1 MYKISINIYFQ
12 VLDYGDK
19 DNNKCKVKEKKLIES
34 EELNF
39 LLQSGIILCKLAA
52 FIVPDTDIQLDNLQ
66 VGTGESVQCVQ
77 GIKIKIL
84 TTDL

>member
-1 MYKISINIYFQ
+1 M
-12 VLDYGDK
+12 
-19 DNNKCKVKEKKLIES
+19 KEKKLIES

-66 VGTGESVQCVQ
+66 VGAGESMQCIQ
-77 GIKIKIL
+77 GIKIKISQNI
-84 TTDL
+84 DGRPVSNV

>member
-1 MYKISINIYFQ
+1 M
-12 VLDYGDK
+12 
-19 DNNKCKVKEKKLIES
+19 KEKKLIES

-66 VGTGESVQCVQ
+66 VGAGESVQYAVRSRDQ
-77 GIKIKIL
+77 NQNIDGRPVSNV
-84 TTDL
+84 

>member
-1 MYKISINIYFQ
+1 M
-12 VLDYGDK
+12 
-19 DNNKCKVKEKKLIES
+19 KEKKLIES

-66 VGTGESVQCVQ
+66 VGAEESVPVCSAFK
-77 GIKIKIL
+77 GSKSKY
-84 TTDL
+84 

>member
-1 MYKISINIYFQ
+1 M
-12 VLDYGDK
+12 
-19 DNNKCKVKEKKLIES
+19 KEKKLIES

-66 VGTGESVQCVQ
+66 VGAGESSPLRNAFI
-77 GIKIKIL
+77 GSKSKY
-84 TTDL
+84 

>member
-1 MYKISINIYFQ
+1 M
-12 VLDYGDK
+12 
-19 DNNKCKVKEKKLIES
+19 KEKKLIES

-66 VGTGESVQCVQ
+66 VGAGESVQYAVRSRVQ
-77 GIKIKIL
+77 NQNIDGRPVSNV
-84 TTDL
+84 

>member
-1 MYKISINIYFQ
+1 M
-12 VLDYGDK
+12 
-19 DNNKCKVKEKKLIES
+19 KEKKLIES

-66 VGTGESVQCVQ
+66 VGSLRNAFMGS
-77 GIKIKIL
+77 KSKY
-84 TTDL
+84 

>member
-1 MYKISINIYFQ
+1 M
-12 VLDYGDK
+12 
-19 DNNKCKVKEKKLIES
+19 KEKKLIES

-66 VGTGESVQCVQ
+66 VGAGESVQYYSMQCVQ

-84 TTDL
+84 TADL

>member
-1 MYKISINIYFQ
+1 M
-12 VLDYGDK
+12 
-19 DNNKCKVKEKKLIES
+19 KEKKLIES

-66 VGTGESVQCVQ
+66 VGAGESSQCIH
-77 GIKIKIL
+77 GFKISQNIDG
-84 TTDL
+84 TSVSNV

>member
-1 MYKISINIYFQ
+1 M
-12 VLDYGDK
+12 
-19 DNNKCKVKEKKLIES
+19 KEKKLIES

-66 VGTGESVQCVQ
+66 VGAGESVQYAVRSRDQ
-77 GIKIKIL
+77 K
-84 TTDL
+84 

>member
-1 MYKISINIYFQ
+1 M
-12 VLDYGDK
+12 
-19 DNNKCKVKEKKLIES
+19 IES

-66 VGTGESVQCVQ
+66 VGAGESVRAVQ
-77 GIKIKIL
+77 YAVRSGIKIKIL
-84 TTDL
+84 LADL

>member
-1 MYKISINIYFQ
+1 M
-12 VLDYGDK
+12 
-19 DNNKCKVKEKKLIES
+19 KEKKLIES

-66 VGTGESVQCVQ
+66 VGAGESSQCIH
-77 GIKIKIL
+77 GIKILIKIL
-84 TTDL
+84 TTDM

>member
-1 MYKISINIYFQ
+1 M
-12 VLDYGDK
+12 
-19 DNNKCKVKEKKLIES
+19 KEKKLIES

-66 VGTGESVQCVQ
+66 VGAGESVQCVVCSAFK
-77 GIKIKIL
+77 GSKSKY
-84 TTDL
+84 

>member
-1 MYKISINIYFQ
+1 M
-12 VLDYGDK
+12 
-19 DNNKCKVKEKKLIES
+19 KEKKLIES

-66 VGTGESVQCVQ
+66 LGAGSLCSITVCSAFKGSKSKC
-77 GIKIKIL
+77 
-84 TTDL
+84 

>member
-1 MYKISINIYFQ
+1 M
-12 VLDYGDK
+12 
-19 DNNKCKVKEKKLIES
+19 KEKKLIES

-66 VGTGESVQCVQ
+66 VGASSQRHFCQ
-77 GIKIKIL
+77 RIL
-84 TTDL
+84 G